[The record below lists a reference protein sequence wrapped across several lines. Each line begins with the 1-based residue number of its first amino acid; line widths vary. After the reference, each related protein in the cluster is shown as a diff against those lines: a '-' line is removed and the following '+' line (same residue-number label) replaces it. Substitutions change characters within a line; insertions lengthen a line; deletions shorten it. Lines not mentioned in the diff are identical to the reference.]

1 MKCTN
6 CNGRGYFP
14 LTAWHIALMMDCSE
28 AARRCPVCDG
38 LGATVER
45 LPYQGPDSP
54 EYKERMKRDE
64 ETVEMFQQWR
74 LNLTD
79 EEKAQLGIRVT
90 PAPYRKPIWFP

>member
-1 MKCTN
+1 MN
-6 CNGRGYFP
+6 QY
-14 LTAWHIALMMDCSE
+14 MDCSDE
-28 AARRCPVCDG
+28 ARRCPMCDG

-64 ETVEMFQQWR
+64 ETVEMFQQCR

-79 EEKAQLGIRVT
+79 EEMDQLGIVSY
-90 PAPYRKPIWFP
+90 APWRKAI